1 LTNLFILLLTAA
13 ALLAGCATPEY
24 LSAKNECTADAYRQF
39 PINNVPTLVNLTRPI
54 QVPTGQTTCT
64 TTYVGVQAF
73 TQCQQVMRT
82 DYVPYQQTVIVDTNA
97 SYRNHA
103 VNSCAAQLCVRRF
116 GNTECK
122 K

>member
-1 LTNLFILLLTAA
+1 MKMFILLGTVSAV
-13 ALLAGCATPEY
+13 LAGCATPEY
-24 LSAKNECTADAYRQF
+24 LGARNECAPDAFRQF
-39 PINNVPTLVNLTRPI
+39 PVNNVPTLVNLTRPV

-64 TTYVGVQAF
+64 TTYLGMQAV
-73 TQCQQVMRT
+73 TNCQQVMRT

-97 SYRNHA
+97 TARTNA
-103 VNSCAAQLCVRRF
+103 MNSCAAQLCVRRF